1 MTVGDTEA
9 LTEDDDASAAIARSA
24 AALRYE
30 DLSSAVV
37 DAAKRGILDT
47 LAVCLAATGAAEE
60 DVRPIRSLLEDS
72 ISPGGF
78 PALGLGWPLTLMDN
92 VFWFGALSHALDYDD
107 YADIVHPSAP
117 VVSAA
122 LPLAQAA
129 GGVDGQRTIV
139 AVALGQDLI
148 IRIALALNQSLGD
161 HGWLPAL
168 PGTLGAALTSA
179 KVLDLNEDQ
188 IRSTLGLALH
198 QTAGT
203 MQALAGVGSGFRG
216 VREGFN
222 ARAGVLSAQLAARG
236 MRGDGGSFEGQFGL
250 FNQFFQGDYDRRFFL
265 SGLGTDLLGPRIT
278 FKPWPSAG
286 HTHLFLTALSE
297 LRASSTFR
305 AEDVRRVTVVGGSH
319 MLESQC
325 EPRKLRVA
333 PPHGIDAKVSI
344 PFLIGKLL
352 RHGTVRIEDFSPEGL
367 SDCAAIETA
376 ELVEWRR
383 DPSFRRGEEGFGPAE
398 VELELADGRRLSA
411 HVEFNLGHPRKPLS
425 WEQLA
430 QKFREC
436 LHFSAVDLPAG
447 TADDVV
453 DIVAN
458 LESVAD
464 VRVLADRLTPAVG
477 SVTDT
482 WIPPAS
488 PNAISC
494 DQHRVR
500 QSSGPGNKRDIA
512 PAPVEGI

>member
-1 MTVGDTEA
+1 
-9 LTEDDDASAAIARSA
+9 
-24 AALRYE
+24 
-30 DLSSAVV
+30 
-37 DAAKRGILDT
+37 
-47 LAVCLAATGAAEE
+47 
-60 DVRPIRSLLEDS
+60 
-72 ISPGGF
+72 
-78 PALGLGWPLTLMDN
+78 MDN

-188 IRSTLGLALH
+188 IRSTLGLALY

-236 MRGDGGSFEGQFGL
+236 MRGDAGSFEGQIRALQPVLPGRL
-250 FNQFFQGDYDRRFFL
+250 RPEVLPVRTRHRPARTQDHL
-265 SGLGTDLLGPRIT
+265 
-278 FKPWPSAG
+278 KPWPSAG

-305 AEDVRRVTVVGGSH
+305 AGDVRRVTVVGGSH

-367 SDCAAIETA
+367 SDHAAIETA

-482 WIPPAS
+482 WIPP
-488 PNAISC
+488 
-494 DQHRVR
+494 RVAECR
-500 QSSGPGNKRDIA
+500 LVRLAQGA
-512 PAPVEGI
+512 PK